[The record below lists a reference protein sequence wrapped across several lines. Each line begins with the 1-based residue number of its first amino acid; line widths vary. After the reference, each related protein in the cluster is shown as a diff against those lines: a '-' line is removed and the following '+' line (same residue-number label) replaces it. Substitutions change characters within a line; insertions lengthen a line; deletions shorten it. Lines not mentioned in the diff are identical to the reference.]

1 MAEGWLTHY
10 WSKLIKLPYFLRVQ
24 MRRRERKIVRSLHHM
39 KFLIYDRIPKE
50 VLKEHRVTRALKDDL
65 KVNKE
70 AKKLEREEFQLGFD
84 EEIEETL
91 TLREVKEIER
101 TLLEHEVRHGPTG
114 YERDFGKKINI
125 TLIGENAEER
135 KIYFRFLEP
144 IIKVAEKRGDHKA
157 LMEEIRHLGSTQTNI
172 FAAMAMRLDI
182 RSASQGIS
190 RLRHDKKALQ
200 RALAAWDSSKNKQ
213 AALQQLEK
221 ILKHIE
227 IDIENTLRSDALVAK
242 RDFLLVILTLW
253 YINDDEKMI
262 TKYYL
267 KSVMPKLPE
276 QERII
281 DFEVL
286 KKKLAEDMHVLAQGM
301 RRIFAAEQE
310 AEKLA
315 QEIEV
320 EAQKRR

>member
-1 MAEGWLTHY
+1 MTEGWLTHY

-65 KVNKE
+65 RVNKE
-70 AKKLEREEFQLGFD
+70 AKKLEKEEFQLGFD

-114 YERDFGKKINI
+114 YEKDFGKKINV
-125 TLIGENAEER
+125 TLISENAEER
-135 KIYFRFLEP
+135 KIYFTYLEP

-182 RSASQGIS
+182 RSAS
-190 RLRHDKKALQ
+190 K
-200 RALAAWDSSKNKQ
+200 
-213 AALQQLEK
+213 
-221 ILKHIE
+221 
-227 IDIENTLRSDALVAK
+227 
-242 RDFLLVILTLW
+242 
-253 YINDDEKMI
+253 
-262 TKYYL
+262 
-267 KSVMPKLPE
+267 
-276 QERII
+276 
-281 DFEVL
+281 
-286 KKKLAEDMHVLAQGM
+286 
-301 RRIFAAEQE
+301 
-310 AEKLA
+310 
-315 QEIEV
+315 
-320 EAQKRR
+320 